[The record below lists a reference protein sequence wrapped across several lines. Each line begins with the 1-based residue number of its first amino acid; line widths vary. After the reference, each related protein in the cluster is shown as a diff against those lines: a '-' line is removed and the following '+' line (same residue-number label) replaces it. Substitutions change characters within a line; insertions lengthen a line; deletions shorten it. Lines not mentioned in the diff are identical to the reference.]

1 MRDFSRS
8 VTPERSTSAQ
18 QNLDRCTKMMV
29 KERERMKEVWER
41 LRKEQTAL
49 MEARDGLSKLMTK
62 GTTDI
67 WRMKNKMAE
76 QLKDYE
82 KRIAAAAKEDDQIR
96 EARER
101 KTKERE
107 EAMKVERSHA
117 GREATLSHTGCQ
129 GCERPGCRA
138 SARMA
143 TGPITTTARTM
154 PAEAVGRSPSVLRS
168 KDGVTLSAAVR
179 AGAEATESQ
188 ALRPFSDS
196 RMVKLLSTGGQMC
209 LCLQLYTENGIAT
222 WRQTNVPNY
231 GQSGVLMMPIKKTPQ
246 QLQSDPSTMERQA
259 AHLTRGPGSVEVVL
273 RGVSREPEGR
283 TKELILYTCQAT
295 GRQSVRYRYQT
306 GGQELTARN
315 EGITLFTQEQEQSG
329 ARGSGAGRSGAE
341 PEAEPEKDGQPRRQ
355 DRTE

>member
-1 MRDFSRS
+1 M
-8 VTPERSTSAQ
+8 
-18 QNLDRCTKMMV
+18 
-29 KERERMKEVWER
+29 
-41 LRKEQTAL
+41 
-49 MEARDGLSKLMTK
+49 
-62 GTTDI
+62 
-67 WRMKNKMAE
+67 
-76 QLKDYE
+76 
-82 KRIAAAAKEDDQIR
+82 
-96 EARER
+96 
-101 KTKERE
+101 
-107 EAMKVERSHA
+107 
-117 GREATLSHTGCQ
+117 
-129 GCERPGCRA
+129 
-138 SARMA
+138 
-143 TGPITTTARTM
+143 
-154 PAEAVGRSPSVLRS
+154 
-168 KDGVTLSAAVR
+168 R

-259 AHLTRGPGSVEVVL
+259 AHVTRGPGSVEVVL

-315 EGITLFTQEQEQSG
+315 EGITLFSQEEEQSG

-341 PEAEPEKDGQPRRQ
+341 PETEPEKDGQPRRQ